1 MRPPEESV
9 VVSANLSANDTLRA
23 QQALVL
29 VVIVMRVDLQGKYN
43 PATTS
48 LPCSNFQKLQALASS
63 LLKTASCRDRFNEI
77 FENETTC
84 KNYFLRGLV
93 MSSQSVLE

>member
-1 MRPPEESV
+1 MMRAGKHSL
-9 VVSANLSANDTLRA
+9 SFYSNLSANDTLRA

-63 LLKTASCRDRFNEI
+63 LLKPASCRDRFNEI
-77 FENETTC
+77 FENENTC
-84 KNYFLRGLV
+84 KNYFLKVLV
-93 MSSQSVLE
+93 